1 MQLHRFSQVQPFLD
15 RAESWLLSAEAE
27 NNLLLGITKRLLRGD
42 HGFEDPIYLATVE
55 TKGAVSGCAIRTP
68 PFELALTQMP
78 EAAIPLL
85 LRDLVDVYPSLSDVF
100 GPEMIAARFAKLWT
114 KEFGGTPKLHG
125 KERLYS
131 LERVVPPSSPPSG
144 LLRLAEHK
152 ELELVVNW
160 HARFCEEQGL
170 PDRGL
175 KHRAEQLVKEGSLF
189 LWEDGIPRS
198 TAAIVAE
205 THRGARVG
213 YVYTPQPFRGH
224 GYASICVAQLSQRL
238 LEQGRR
244 FCCLYADLA
253 NPTSNSIYKRLGYE
267 SVCDVAYFKFV

>member
-15 RAESWLLSAEAE
+15 RAEPWLLSAEAE

-55 TKGAVSGCAIRTP
+55 TKSEVCGCAIRTP
-68 PFELALTQMP
+68 PFEVALTRMP

-85 LRDLVDVYPSLSDVF
+85 LRDLEDVYSSLPDVF

-175 KHRAEQLVKEGSLF
+175 KHRTEQLVREGSLF
-189 LWEDGIPRS
+189 LWEDGEPTS
-198 TAAIVAE
+198 MAAKVAE
-205 THRGARVG
+205 TPTGARIG
-213 YVYTPQPFRGH
+213 YVYTPPTFRRC
-224 GYASICVAQLSQRL
+224 GYASICVAELSQL
-238 LEQGRR
+238 LLNQGRS
-244 FCCLYADLA
+244 FCCLFADLA
-253 NPTSNSIYKRLGYE
+253 NPTSNSIYERLGYE
-267 SVCDVAYFKFV
+267 PVCDLAYFIFV